1 MTQIALTLQIATF
14 DRDDQGGIIAG
25 IRNFPIH
32 KLALLCYDTD
42 KHKAEE
48 FTKKLAGTLSIRA
61 TINTVVRENVIRDT
75 IERVSK
81 ILNRDGKIFQQ
92 ILMNVSCG
100 DRLMACAALSAAFV
114 NGIKAFGIDE
124 SGMPMLLPVIK
135 LSYHEV
141 ISEAKLKILRAIND
155 QGGSIESL
163 ERLEEVTGYGKPLLS
178 YHIMGSRDSKGLV
191 DLGLIEVEKGERGRI
206 LARLT
211 MIGRLLVISDAI
223 RNSQP

>member
-1 MTQIALTLQIATF
+1 MTQIAITLQIATF

-25 IRNFPIH
+25 IKNFPIH

-48 FTKKLAGTLSIRA
+48 FTRRLAGTLRIGA
-61 TINTVVRENVIRDT
+61 TINIVVRANVIRDT
-75 IERVSK
+75 IERVSE
-81 ILNRDGKIFQQ
+81 ILNHDGKIFQHV
-92 ILMNVSCG
+92 LMNVSCG
-100 DRLMACAALSAAFV
+100 DRLMTCAALSAAFV

-178 YHIMGSRDSKGLV
+178 YHIMGSRDAKGLV

-211 MIGRLLVISDAI
+211 MIGRLLVINNAI